1 MDFKRKENF
10 TTNSGLN
17 ILNVCIISP
26 SIKSKKGTVILILP
40 WVPDNCFSELH
51 LAFDS
56 SKGIDISE
64 KMLDT
69 AKAIL
74 ESDYVNLKHKV
85 TIEKCDVMSLPT
97 NQKYDLIT
105 IGQALHWFPV
115 RESLQKIKSI
125 M

>member
-1 MDFKRKENF
+1 MYNF
-10 TTNSGLN
+10 TIDKIQKRNRYLDIAMGTGQLLFR
-17 ILNVCIISP
+17 IAP
-26 SIKSKKGTVILILP
+26 S
-40 WVPDNCFSELH
+40 
-51 LAFDS
+51 FDS

-115 RESLQKIKSI
+115 RESLKNIKSI